1 MKNLFK
7 LASVLLILFGIFA
20 FGQDQKQ
27 SQENTALTRDETRL
41 KLATVMAETKD
52 NLSIVYSSGMT
63 YETFRSK
70 VLGRSGAA
78 VTQEGEALLT
88 KAYNY
93 LKAGTS
99 NNQII
104 NSDSGIE
111 MGQALIKADKL
122 GNDGSGLFST
132 PGSSDIPKLDINFQT
147 HQHEAKG
154 SSLAGCKWYQL
165 GCWIDEIFGAGASSG
180 IMGVIIAWLKVKLTT

>member
-70 VLGRSGAA
+70 VLGRPGSAA
-78 VTQEGEALLT
+78 TQEGEVLLT
-88 KAYNY
+88 NVYNY
-93 LKAGTS
+93 LQTGTPS
-99 NNQII
+99 SQII
-104 NSDSGIE
+104 KSDNGAVMSLVL
-111 MGQALIKADKL
+111 AKLDKL
-122 GNDGSGLFST
+122 GLSNGHALFST
-132 PGSSDIPKLDINFQT
+132 GSDASKLDINFQSRQT
-147 HQHEAKG
+147 QSKG
-154 SSLAGCKWYQL
+154 STIAGCKWYQL
-165 GCWIDEIFGAGASSG
+165 ACWIDEIFGAGAAVG
-180 IMGVIIAWLKVKLTT
+180 LIKVVLAILAK